1 MKLLFVIA
9 HKYFRGYPSFLK
21 YYIDNINSL
30 YPGSLVVVVD
40 NNSAYKEDI
49 FEKLLGYENIVF
61 LDNDIESKFEIGAYT
76 VGLKYI
82 LDNKLE
88 QQYDYVLFTQ
98 DNFIAKNRF
107 DFNQLAQNNVT
118 ACPINSHVPDGSF
131 IDISRPILE
140 LLGLYDNLDKITFCW
155 CSSFV
160 INSSKVEL
168 LYHYLKQIVVTIR
181 RQSEAGE
188 RYLARI
194 IYELNDHRTFDI
206 DGEIMSLSYDC
217 WSVDLLGPVKTYF
230 AKRVQQKTEK
240 TVDVLRSNLA
250 YNENHDIEIRE
261 YYLYVVEL
269 FKAAISKLNL
279 NSNFIFGNYPHDF
292 KNEFKTLRLDIQNEH
307 TLVKQGGRDSAG
319 APIGKIKLGDDF
331 YLVRI
336 ARSDYL
342 QGLDGVIEYSQPNI
356 ENIRQSGLFNDYLEK
371 VVYIAPLIYD
381 APVLNFEQEKKHPC
395 ITLFGNPE
403 EPKRKDFLQRMRDHG
418 VESSNITGIFGKD
431 GLRQQYAETGIMVNI
446 RQTPHHD
453 TLEELRI
460 LPALLNGVII
470 ISEDVP
476 LREKVP
482 YNEFIIFSDYDS
494 IPAKIKYVQENY
506 AAIWRHIF
514 SGDRFPAMMNR
525 LKKSNEYQVMEFLT
539 KLKAA

>member
-49 FEKLLGYENIVF
+49 FEKLSGYENIVF

-88 QQYDYVLFTQ
+88 QKYDYVLFTQ

-160 INSSKVEL
+160 IHSSKVES
-168 LYHYLKQIVVTIR
+168 LYHYLKQIIVTIR

-307 TLVKQGGRDSAG
+307 TLVKPGGRDSSG

-336 ARSDYL
+336 ARCDYL
-342 QGLDGVIEYSQPNI
+342 RGLDGVIEYSQPNI
-356 ENIRQSGLFNDYLEK
+356 ENIRQSGLFSDYLEK
-371 VVYIAPLIYD
+371 VIYIAPLIYD
-381 APVLNFEQEKKHPC
+381 APVLNFEQEKKYPC

-403 EPKRKDFLQRMRDHG
+403 EPKRKDFLQRLRQHE
-418 VESSNITGIFGKD
+418 VESSNITGIFSKNE
-431 GLRQQYAETGIMVNI
+431 LRQQYAETGIMVNI

-506 AAIWRHIF
+506 AAIWQHIF
-514 SGDRFPAMMNR
+514 SGDGFQAVMNQ
-525 LKKSNEYQVMEFLT
+525 LKKSNEDQVLEFLT

>member
-30 YPGSLVVVVD
+30 YPGALVVVVD

-49 FEKLLGYENIVF
+49 FEKLSGYENIVF

-82 LDNKLE
+82 FDNKLE

-98 DNFIAKNRF
+98 DNFVAKNRF
-107 DFNQLAQNNVT
+107 DFEQLANQNVT
-118 ACPINSHVPDGSF
+118 ACPINSHVHDGSF

-140 LLGLYDNLDKITFCW
+140 LLGLYDNMDKITFCW

-160 INSSKVEL
+160 VNSSKVEV

-206 DGEIMSLSYDC
+206 DGEILSLSYDC
-217 WSVDLLGPVKTYF
+217 WSVDLMGPVKTYF

-250 YNENHDIEIRE
+250 YNESHDIEIRE
-261 YYLYVVEL
+261 YYMYVVNL
-269 FKAAISKLNL
+269 FKAAISKLSL

-292 KNEFKTLRLDIQNEH
+292 GNEFKTLRLDIQNEH

-319 APIGKIKLGDDF
+319 APAGKIKLGDDF

-342 QGLDGVIEYSQPNI
+342 RGLDGVIEYSQPNI

-381 APVLNFEQEKKHPC
+381 LPVLNFEQEKKYPC
-395 ITLFGNPE
+395 ITLFGDPE
-403 EPKRKDFLQRMRDHG
+403 EPKRKDFLQRLREHE
-418 VESSNITGIFGKD
+418 VESSNINGIFGKD
-431 GLRQQYAETGIMVNI
+431 ELRQQYAETGIMVNI
-446 RQTPHHD
+446 RQTLHHD

-514 SGDRFPAMMNR
+514 SGHRFPAMMNR
-525 LKKSNEYQVMEFLT
+525 LKKSNEDQVMDFLT